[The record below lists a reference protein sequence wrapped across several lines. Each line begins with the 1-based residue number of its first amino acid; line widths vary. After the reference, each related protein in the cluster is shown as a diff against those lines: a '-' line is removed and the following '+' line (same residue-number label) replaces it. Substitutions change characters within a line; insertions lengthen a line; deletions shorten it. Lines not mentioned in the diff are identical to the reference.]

1 MTLEERM
8 LSGKLYDCADETLQ
22 ARQRELNELVL
33 DYNNT
38 RPTDGKR
45 RQTLLRQIFEDM
57 GEGCYIEPPLHAN
70 WGSHTHLGNKV
81 YANFNLTLVD
91 DTHIYIGDNVM
102 FGPNVTLC
110 TAGHPIEPELRRQ
123 VYQYNFPIHIEE
135 NVWIGA
141 GVIVLP
147 GVTIGKNSVI
157 GAGSVVTRDIP
168 ENVVAMGTPCR
179 VARPISEWD
188 REYYFRKHR
197 IDEGL
202 S

>member
-22 ARQRELNELVL
+22 ARQRELNELVF

-123 VYQYNFPIHIEE
+123 VYQYTFPIHIEE

>member
-22 ARQRELNELVL
+22 ARQRELNELVF

-188 REYYFRKHR
+188 REYYSRKHR

>member
-22 ARQRELNELVL
+22 ARQRELNELVF

-157 GAGSVVTRDIP
+157 GAGSVVTRGIP

>member
-22 ARQRELNELVL
+22 ARQRELNELVF

-38 RPTDGKR
+38 RPTDGPR
-45 RQTLLRQIFEDM
+45 RQALLRQIFEDM

>member
-22 ARQRELNELVL
+22 ARQRELNELVF

-38 RPTDGKR
+38 RPTDGNR

>member
-22 ARQRELNELVL
+22 ARQRELNELVF

-102 FGPNVTLC
+102 FGSNVTLC

>member
-22 ARQRELNELVL
+22 ARQRELNELVF

-188 REYYFRKHR
+188 RE
-197 IDEGL
+197 
-202 S
+202 

>member
-22 ARQRELNELVL
+22 ARQRELNELVF

-38 RPTDGKR
+38 RPTDGTR
-45 RQTLLRQIFEDM
+45 HQTLLQQIFEDM

>member
-22 ARQRELNELVL
+22 ARQRELNELVF

-38 RPTDGKR
+38 RPTDGTR

>member
-22 ARQRELNELVL
+22 ARQRELNELVF

-38 RPTDGKR
+38 RPTDGPR

-157 GAGSVVTRDIP
+157 GSGSVVTRDIP

>member
-22 ARQRELNELVL
+22 ARQRELNELVF

-38 RPTDGKR
+38 RPTDGAR
-45 RQTLLRQIFEDM
+45 RQTLLQQIFEDM

>member
-22 ARQRELNELVL
+22 ARQRELNELVF

-38 RPTDGKR
+38 RPTDGTH

>member
-22 ARQRELNELVL
+22 ARHRELNELVF

>member
-22 ARQRELNELVL
+22 ARQRELNELVF

-45 RQTLLRQIFEDM
+45 RQTLLQQIFEDM

-123 VYQYNFPIHIEE
+123 VYQYHFPIHIEE

>member
-22 ARQRELNELVL
+22 ARQRELNELVF

-38 RPTDGKR
+38 RPTDGTR
-45 RQTLLRQIFEDM
+45 RQTLLQQIFEDM

-188 REYYFRKHR
+188 REYYSRKHR

>member
-22 ARQRELNELVL
+22 ARQRELNELVF

-45 RQTLLRQIFEDM
+45 RQTLLQQIFEDM

>member
-22 ARQRELNELVL
+22 ARQRELNELVF

-102 FGPNVTLC
+102 FGHNVTLC

>member
-22 ARQRELNELVL
+22 ARQRELNELVF

-38 RPTDGKR
+38 RPTDGNR

-188 REYYFRKHR
+188 REYSFRKPR